1 MALVTLNAKVTA
13 GQCFYDFALNLNE
26 IVSCHLVPFRP
37 FARSR
42 RRRPQRNDAI
52 RIAMHANF
60 VDEQMP
66 E

>member
-37 FARSR
+37 LRVVVVGDRRSER
-42 RRRPQRNDAI
+42 RDSYSNACQLCR
-52 RIAMHANF
+52 
-60 VDEQMP
+60 
-66 E
+66 